1 MCTLDN
7 GKFVKLFGLVGGAAV
22 LNIIVLSP
30 GLLGV
35 EIGGESVL
43 ETASGVTLLV
53 VSFIVMLYGSY
64 SLLFKPTVVH
74 PVKNIT
80 TREDYIAALHQYRNA
95 KDLKKDIAL
104 ALDQL
109 ERIVKKKNALVEV
122 LGQRFDQTEI
132 SYKKFDSVI
141 YEVEKL
147 FYLNI
152 RGILNKL
159 NVFDASGYSTFAG
172 QQQSARLSDKLIQEK
187 TNLYKEYLSYVTGYL
202 SANEEILLKL
212 DKLLLEISLLNSTD
226 YRDVEEMPCM
236 QEIDLLIKQTKLYK
250 HGEGDGY
257 GR

>member
-1 MCTLDN
+1 MDN
-7 GKFVKLFGLVGGAAV
+7 GRFVKLFGLIGGVAI
-22 LNIIVLSP
+22 LNIVVLSP

-53 VSFIVMLYGSY
+53 VSLLVMLYGSY
-64 SLLFKPTVVH
+64 SLLFKPPVAL
-74 PVKNIT
+74 PVKNIS
-80 TREDYIAALHQYRNA
+80 TREDYIAALQPYRHA
-95 KDLKKDIAL
+95 KDLKNDMAL

-109 ERIVKKKNALVEV
+109 ERIDKKKTALTEV
-122 LGQRFDQTEI
+122 LSQRFDQTEL

-159 NVFDASGYSTFAG
+159 SVFNASGYSNFTG
-172 QQQSARLSDKLIQEK
+172 QQQPAGLSNKLVQEK

-202 SANEEILLKL
+202 RANEEILLKL

-226 YRDVEEMPCM
+226 YRDVEEMSCM
-236 QEIDLLIKQTKLYK
+236 KEIDILIKQTKLYK

>member
-1 MCTLDN
+1 VCTLDN
-7 GKFVKLFGLVGGAAV
+7 GRFLKLFGLIGGVAI

-53 VSFIVMLYGSY
+53 VSLLVMLYGSY
-64 SLLFKPTVVH
+64 SLLFKPPVAL
-74 PVKNIT
+74 PVKNIK
-80 TREDYIAALHQYRNA
+80 TREDYIAALQQYRNA

-109 ERIVKKKNALVEV
+109 ERIDKKKTVLTEV
-122 LGQRFDQTEI
+122 LSQRFDQKEL

-159 NVFDASGYSTFAG
+159 SVFNASGYSNFSG
-172 QQQSARLSDKLIQEK
+172 QQQSASLSDKLVQEK

-226 YRDVEEMPCM
+226 YRDVEEMSCM
-236 QEIDLLIKQTKLYK
+236 KEIDLLIKQTKLYK